1 VVKRESEKKAR
12 GKGEEPQAK
21 EKGNGAGCEPYT
33 FVVYVSGPVFKYDVS
48 GRDFE
53 EIYRAGMQLLN
64 RDLAKYQGKVNIERI
79 EIAKLSGL
87 WF

>member
-1 VVKRESEKKAR
+1 MK
-12 GKGEEPQAK
+12 GKPQAK
-21 EKGNGAGCEPYT
+21 EKGNGAGREPYT

-53 EIYRAGMQLLN
+53 EIYHAGMSLLK
-64 RDLAKYQGKVNIERI
+64 RDLVKYEGKVNIERI
-79 EIAKLSGL
+79 EIAKFSGF